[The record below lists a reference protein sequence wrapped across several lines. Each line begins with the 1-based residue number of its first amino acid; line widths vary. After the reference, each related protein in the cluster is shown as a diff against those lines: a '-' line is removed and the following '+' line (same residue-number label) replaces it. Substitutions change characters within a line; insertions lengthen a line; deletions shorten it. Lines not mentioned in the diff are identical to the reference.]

1 MSEFLEVPLETI
13 RANRINQLAEAV
25 MSSNDSSV
33 KVQVDTHTFKK
44 PFGFNKTPAVIKKP
58 ATPPPK
64 DQPGSRR

>member
-1 MSEFLEVPLETI
+1 
-13 RANRINQLAEAV
+13 